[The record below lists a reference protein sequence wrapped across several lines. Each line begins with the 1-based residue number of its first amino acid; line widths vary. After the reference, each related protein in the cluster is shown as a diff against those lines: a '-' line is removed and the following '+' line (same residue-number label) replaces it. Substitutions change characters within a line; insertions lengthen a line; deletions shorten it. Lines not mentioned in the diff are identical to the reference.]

1 MGGAGREGAEG
12 GAPQAQ
18 LLHTAQRMAAVL
30 ATSSTES
37 SVRTASASSTE
48 RGSSSAYSA
57 TSVSELKGETRKCRT
72 LLRQVQSE
80 MAKLRDAKSEAV
92 RTGRL
97 PGEGLAGGGGSAGG
111 RRKVLHGDAEE
122 LWRTEQVPSHS
133 DPPAPLLRSS

>member
-1 MGGAGREGAEG
+1 M
-12 GAPQAQ
+12 
-18 LLHTAQRMAAVL
+18 L
-30 ATSSTES
+30 
-37 SVRTASASSTE
+37 RTGSTE

-72 LLRQVQSE
+72 LLRQVQVNPPSSHDSALFSRFASCHLDPKFFDQSE

-122 LWRTEQVPSHS
+122 LWRTEQVPNHP
-133 DPPAPLLRSS
+133 DPPVPLLRSS

>member
-1 MGGAGREGAEG
+1 
-12 GAPQAQ
+12 
-18 LLHTAQRMAAVL
+18 MAAVL

-122 LWRTEQVPSHS
+122 LWRTEQVPNHP